1 MVTSVALATVAPSYW
16 NTGGYPIF
24 LLLLLPITLSCSQ
37 LHPFQRCDD
46 FALTMS
52 VMRATIA
59 TMVPS
64 SAPAQATAPYPIFF
78 QTHPMPHVAPP
89 LVAVSPVTMVPRRM
103 ERRQWDPGILPVAR
117 PTPTPQTRPPTKSAQ
132 RSCRSAPIPVH
143 MATMASLPIL
153 VHMATR
159 VSLLMSTL
167 LIRSTACCVNTT
179 SPPFVCYLN
188 RSSSCCC
195 LAMPWLNIN
204 NTVSLVEFHPD
215 IAPSASVFHYCHP
228 VLSRPTVP
236 NIDS

>member
-117 PTPTPQTRPPTKSAQ
+117 PTPTPQTRPPTKSAR
-132 RSCRSAPIPVH
+132 RSCQSVPTSRF
-143 MATMASLPIL
+143 
-153 VHMATR
+153 
-159 VSLLMSTL
+159 LLLFLT
-167 LIRSTACCVNTT
+167 
-179 SPPFVCYLN
+179 
-188 RSSSCCC
+188 
-195 LAMPWLNIN
+195 WL
-204 NTVSLVEFHPD
+204 FHPP
-215 IAPSASVFHYCHP
+215 PSLRPISPAALALTVLLSAHAFGDQVPSVDHPTAWLRRQWDPGIPFHYVHP

-236 NIDS
+236 NI

>member
-1 MVTSVALATVAPSYW
+1 MIGTMVLPFAHPHDGRSYLF
-16 NTGGYPIF
+16 IF
-24 LLLLLPITLSCSQ
+24 LSIYATLCSLY
-37 LHPFQRCDD
+37 LHHVQGAEVTISYGSRFDNVTICNN
-46 FALTMS
+46 FSVTAGNSSTVSAVLSSLTM
-52 VMRATIA
+52 IPA
-59 TMVPS
+59 TMVS
-64 SAPAQATAPYPIFF
+64 LSPALRLI
-78 QTHPMPHVAPP
+78 
-89 LVAVSPVTMVPRRM
+89 
-103 ERRQWDPGILPVAR
+103 WDPGIVLAFA
-117 PTPTPQTRPPTKSAQ
+117 TA
-132 RSCRSAPIPVH
+132 IPVH